1 MPIITPKNRA
11 QVEFKSL
18 EDFIEKDNVVRFI
31 DALV

>member
-18 EDFIEKDNVVRFI
+18 EDFIEKDKAVRFS
-31 DALV
+31 DALI